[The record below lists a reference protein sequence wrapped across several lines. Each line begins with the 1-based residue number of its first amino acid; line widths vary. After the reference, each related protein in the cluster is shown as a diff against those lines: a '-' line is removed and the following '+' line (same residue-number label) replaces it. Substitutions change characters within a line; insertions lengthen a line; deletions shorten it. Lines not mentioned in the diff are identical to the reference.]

1 MIANPKQFS
10 DTFSQDINRRYVIVA
25 LTVMTLVGFIL
36 RVIGSYEI
44 IPYVSDPQIVNEA
57 LRLGQLVAERDI
69 SVLSQAFKYPLILP
83 YLLSACYGALFVVGR
98 LVGTF
103 GSIAEY
109 QAYLFANVTLY
120 HLIAALVVAVMNTAL
135 IPIIY
140 LLGRSIYDKR
150 IGLLAAALLTVGL
163 LNVQLAHQARP
174 HAAVTFMLAATLLA
188 ATYLLRAGSLR
199 WYLLTGTLA
208 GISAGILHNG
218 FFAFA
223 FFIVAHIAYWWREGS
238 KRNHS
243 IVDRNLILGLL
254 VGGIV
259 VLLAYPQIILSPDQI
274 LRLESDGQ
282 LILSGN
288 HDLRSNFWD
297 PARLTDRA
305 ITLFQYEPVI
315 FVFGICGLLYG
326 LWIARTR
333 WLHLIVMVFIV
344 FYFLLF
350 APLADAEA
358 RFFTPLPPFLSLTAA
373 HIVVDFFDRLRA
385 GKTVVLVGAV
395 ILLIPG
401 LVMSLRLNWLFTRTD
416 TRVLATEW
424 ISENLAP
431 GSALLQSVDLA
442 IPPSRASLMRQVE
455 RFPGSLGAR
464 DEWLLTLPMTEYPQP
479 NFDLYRLWVYNP
491 YSSDELIELL
501 QDHEMVWSA
510 FVSRTLFPRD
520 DWPYNYA
527 SSHAAQVQE
536 FSPIRNVAR
545 FGDAAL
551 PGDMSR
557 PLRDLW
563 SVQRMGPIVELFE
576 LTVQ

>member
-1 MIANPKQFS
+1 M
-10 DTFSQDINRRYVIVA
+10 TFV
-25 LTVMTLVGFIL
+25 
-36 RVIGSYEI
+36 
-44 IPYVSDPQIVNEA
+44 
-57 LRLGQLVAERDI
+57 
-69 SVLSQAFKYPLILP
+69 
-83 YLLSACYGALFVVGR
+83 
-98 LVGTF
+98 
-103 GSIAEY
+103 
-109 QAYLFANVTLY
+109 
-120 HLIAALVVAVMNTAL
+120 
-135 IPIIY
+135 
-140 LLGRSIYDKR
+140 
-150 IGLLAAALLTVGL
+150 
-163 LNVQLAHQARP
+163 
-174 HAAVTFMLAATLLA
+174 LAATLLA
-188 ATYLLRAGSLR
+188 ATYLLKTGSLY
-199 WYLLTGTLA
+199 WYLLTGALA

-223 FFIVAHIAYWWREGS
+223 FFIVAHIAHWWRERS

-243 IVDRNLILGLL
+243 IVDRNLILGFLL
-254 VGGIV
+254 GGIV
-259 VLLAYPQIILSPDQI
+259 VLLAYPQILFSPDQI

-282 LILSGN
+282 LILSGT

-297 PARLTDRA
+297 PGRLTDRA

-315 FVFGICGLLYG
+315 LVLGICGLLYG

-333 WLHLIVMVFIV
+333 RLHLIVIVFIV

-358 RFFTPLPPFLSLTAA
+358 RLFIPLPPFLSLTAA
-373 HIVVDFFDRLRA
+373 YFVVDLFDRLRA
-385 GKTVVLVGAV
+385 EKMDILLGAT

-455 RFPGSLGAR
+455 RLPGSLGAR
-464 DEWLLTLPMTEYPQP
+464 DEWLLTLSKTEYPQP
-479 NFDLYRLWVYNP
+479 NFDIRRLWVYNP
-491 YSSDELIELL
+491 SSSDELIELL
-501 QDHEMVWSA
+501 QNHEIVWSA

-527 SSHAAQVQE
+527 SSHAAQVRE
-536 FSPIRNVAR
+536 FTPIRSVVR

-563 SVQRMGPIVELFE
+563 SVQRTGPIVELFE